1 MKRGMIEPDDGYYFG
16 LGAFETIAVEE
27 NRPLFLKEHLERLG
41 QALKTLGLSDGTRNG
56 ALFVTAGQVDSW
68 LDTHPVDRGALKIV
82 VSQKNILFLERGNP
96 YTEAHYVQGFQ
107 AAVSEIRRNS
117 TSPFTYIK
125 SLNYGDCILEKR
137 RAKETGIDEPL
148 FLNERNELCEGA
160 VSNLFFVG
168 KDGTVATPKVSCGL
182 LPGVVRRVLLE
193 HGMAGEAV
201 ILPEE
206 LGSFSEA
213 FLTNSLMGIMPVSK
227 IIGQGGEVI
236 SFGKRTVT
244 EQIRRFYEAVK
255 REEMMR

>member
-1 MKRGMIEPDDGYYFG
+1 M
-16 LGAFETIAVEE
+16 
-27 NRPLFLKEHLERLG
+27 
-41 QALKTLGLSDGTRNG
+41 
-56 ALFVTAGQVDSW
+56 
-68 LDTHPVDRGALKIV
+68 
-82 VSQKNILFLERGNP
+82 
-96 YTEAHYVQGFQ
+96 
-107 AAVSEIRRNS
+107 
-117 TSPFTYIK
+117 
-125 SLNYGDCILEKR
+125 NYGDCILEKR